1 MLNVIFGKKGEG
13 KTKRIIALANEN
25 VDKIKGSSIYIDDD
39 SRYMFDI
46 KHQIRFIDVSK
57 YDIDSPKMF
66 FGFLSGLVAQDY
78 DLEVIYIDG
87 FLKIVQ
93 YDLDKLEEFF
103 THVEELSKKFSLN
116 IVISVSGNK
125 TGMPDYLEKYILKEE
140 N

>member
-13 KTKRIIALANEN
+13 KTKRIIAMANEN

-66 FGFLSGLVAQDY
+66 FGFLSGLAAQDY

-87 FLKIVQ
+87 FLKIVR
-93 YDLDKLEEFF
+93 YDLDKLDEFF
-103 THVEELSKKFSLN
+103 THVEELSNKFNLN
-116 IVISVSGNK
+116 IVISVSGNAD
-125 TGMPDYLEKYILKEE
+125 GMPAYLGKYILKEA
-140 N
+140 